1 VKQNIV
7 YKKKSI
13 VIVKEKVVNV
23 SKLTGLPTFYDN
35 RNLSD
40 NKEKEIQIYR
50 KVLEQFNR

>member
-1 VKQNIV
+1 M
-7 YKKKSI
+7 
-13 VIVKEKVVNV
+13 IVKEKVVNV